1 MITIFGLNQKI
12 KNLTLVVMNQK
23 FMRPKK
29 WYCSLLL
36 TVAWLM
42 GSFAQT
48 TVAQTAVSYDT
59 PSCAV
64 TQNNVCAG
72 DVYAFDVDISGD
84 AAATPA
90 ISPIDPATVVWKVGA
105 DVITLLNAASF
116 NVELTSPYLI
126 GASDPAYPDL
136 LIKADPTLAAP
147 TAITYILEGSYLGAD
162 ASCPAANPSSVTANF
177 VPLPIANAVTL
188 GLCETNNGTADF
200 TLTDAENAAA
210 TTNISGT
217 DVDNGATGVTVTY
230 HATQAD
236 ADANTGALSS
246 PYAAAD
252 AAMVYAR
259 IADNTTNC
267 YSTAVVTFDVTP
279 APEAGFGNGG
289 QVCNLAAEGTT
300 TLDLSTLLDVNADA
314 GGTWSAVTAGAP
326 ALSGTTVD
334 GAGLTAGDS
343 YVYRY
348 TVAGTAPCA
357 DDFADFT
364 VTIMDCATCPPLPV
378 DFSYGSPV
386 CDGTGTIS
394 PSTPGTAGGTWS
406 AVALSP
412 AGAAISI
419 DAANGDIDLSATDAG
434 TFRVSYTIAAT
445 ASCPAVVG
453 TFDLTI
459 NAPVSAGLDNTTA
472 TVCND
477 ATEGTTT
484 QDLNALLSA
493 GVSGGG
499 TWAALGSAPAPDAA
513 GIVDGAGIAAGT
525 MLQYTYTVTG
535 TSPCPDDVA
544 MVAITVTDCATC
556 PAPPVADFTLTS
568 PVCET
573 SGSVSP
579 VLSAGSTSGVWS
591 ASPAGLAIDPASG
604 AIDVASSI
612 VGVYTVTNSI
622 AAAGACPA
630 ASATAS
636 FEIIAAP
643 EAGFGNGGQVC
654 NLAAEGTTTLD
665 LSTLLDVN
673 ADAGGTWS
681 AVTAGA
687 PALSGTTVDGAGLTA
702 GDSYVYRYT
711 VAGTA
716 PCADDFADFTVT
728 VMDCATCPP
737 LPVDF
742 SYGSPVCDGTGT
754 ISPSTPGT
762 AGGTWSAVALS
773 PAGAA
778 ISINTANGDIDL
790 SATDAGTFRVSYTIA
805 ATASCP
811 AVVGTFDLTINAPV
825 SAGLDNTTA
834 TVCNDATEGTT
845 TQDLNALLSAG
856 VSGGGT
862 WAALGSA
869 PAPDAAGIVDGAG
882 IAAGTMLQYTYTV
895 TGTSPC
901 PDDVAMVAI
910 TVTDCA
916 TCPAPPVAD
925 FTLTSPVCETSGSVS
940 PVLSAGS
947 TSGVWSASP
956 AGLAIDPASGAIDI
970 ASSIVGVYTV
980 TNSIAAAG
988 ACPAA
993 SATASFEVIAAPEA
1007 GFNNGVTVCNTAAS
1021 GSTTTDL
1028 DNGLSAGVTGGT
1040 WSAVTAGAPAIDA
1053 NNVVDGTGF
1062 ATGAEFV
1069 YAYTITAT
1077 APCVDD
1083 VAQVTV
1089 TVLNCDSPASLGNY
1103 VWYDMDADGVQ
1114 DAGEPGI
1121 QGVTVTLYNGDGT
1134 PTGLTATTDATGF
1147 YEFTNLNPGDYYVVF
1162 GTPAGYLPTDA
1173 DQGGDDAA
1181 DSDAGVGGQSQVV
1194 NLSPGENDTTIDA
1207 GFFLPASLGD
1217 YVWLDSDADGVQDA
1231 GEVGIEGV
1239 TVTLY
1244 TGGGTSTG
1252 LTATTDASG
1261 FYQFTNLAPGDYYVV
1276 FGAPAGYSSSPAN
1289 QGGDDATDSDAVGG
1303 QSATTTLDA
1312 AENDPTL
1319 DAGFYQPVTI
1329 GDFVW
1334 LDTDGDGVQDAGEAG
1349 IPGVSVTITLPD
1361 GTTTV
1366 VVTDANGLYTY
1377 TGVPGTY
1384 TVTVPGSVNG
1394 NNSTTPITLT
1404 TTLTSGQ
1411 SDLTLDFGYEPPT
1424 PLASLGDYVWL
1435 DSDADGVQDAGEL
1448 GIEGVTV
1455 TLYTGAGALVGS
1467 TTTDASG
1474 FYQFDELQPGDYYVV
1489 FGAPAGYSSSPAN
1502 QGGDDA
1508 TDSDAVGGQSA
1519 TTTLSAGEY
1528 DPTLDA
1534 GFYQPVTIGD
1544 FVWLDTDGDG
1554 VQDAG
1559 EAGIPGV
1566 SVTITLPDGTTTVV
1580 VTDANGLYTYTG
1592 VPGTYTVTVPGSV
1605 NGNNSTTPIT
1615 LTTTLTSGQSD
1626 LTLDFGYEPPTPLAS
1641 LGDYVWL
1648 DSDADGVQ
1656 DAGELGI
1663 EGVTVTLYTGGG
1675 TSTGLTATTDASG
1688 FYQFT
1693 NLAPGDYYVVF
1704 GAPAGYSSSPANQG
1718 GDDATDSDAVGGQS
1732 ATTTLDAAENDPTL
1746 DAGFYQPVTIG
1757 DFVWL
1762 DTDGDGVQDAGEAG
1776 IPGVSVTITLPDGTT
1791 TVVVTD
1797 ANGLYTYTGVP
1808 GTYTVT
1814 VPGSVNGNNSTTP
1827 ITLTTT
1833 LTSGQSDLTLDFG
1846 YEPPTPLASLGD
1858 YVWLDSDA
1866 DGVQDAGELG
1876 IEGVT
1881 VTLYTGGGTST
1892 GLTATT
1898 DASGFY
1904 QFTNLA
1910 PGDYYVVFGAP
1921 AGYSSSPAN
1930 QGGDDATDSDAVGGQ
1945 SATTTL
1951 DAAENDPTLD
1961 AGFYQPVTIGDFVW
1975 LDTDGDGVQ
1984 DAGEAGIPGVS
1995 VTITL
2000 PDGTTTV
2007 VVTDANG
2014 LYTYTGVPGTY
2025 TVTVPGSVNGNNST
2039 TPITLTT
2046 TLTSGQ
2052 SDLTLDF
2059 GYEPP
2064 TPLASLGD
2072 YVWLDSDADGVQD
2085 AGELG
2090 IEGVTVTLYT
2100 GAGALVGSTTTD
2112 ASGFYQFDELQPGD
2126 YYVVFGAPAGYS
2138 SSPANQGGDDA
2149 TDSDAVGGQS
2159 ATTTLSAGEYDPTLD
2174 AGFYQPVT
2182 IGDFVWLDT
2191 DGDGVQDAG
2200 EAGIP
2205 GVSVTITLPDGTTTV
2220 VVTDAN
2226 GLYTYTGVP
2235 GTYTVTVP
2243 GSVNGNN
2250 STTPITLTTTL
2261 TSGQSDLTLDFGYE
2275 PPTPLASLGD
2285 YVWLDSDADGVQDAG
2300 ELGIE
2305 GVTVTLYTGAGALVG
2320 STTTDADGLYIFDEL
2335 QPGDYYVVFGAP
2347 AGYSSSPANQG
2358 GDDATDSDAVGGQS
2372 ATTTLSA
2379 GEYDPTLDAGFYQPV
2394 TIGDFVWLDTDG
2406 DGVQDAGEAG
2416 IPGVSVTITLPDGT
2430 TTVVVTDANGLYTY
2444 TGVPGTYTVTVPGSV
2459 NGNNSTTPITLT
2471 TTLTSGQS
2479 DLTLDFGYEP
2489 PTPLAS
2495 LGDYVWLDSDA
2506 DGVQDAGELGIEGVT
2521 VTLYTGAGALV
2532 GSTTTDAD
2540 GLYIFDELQPGDY
2553 YVVFGAPAGYSS
2565 SPANQGSDAAD
2576 SDAVGGQSATTTLSA
2591 GEYDPTLDAGFYQ
2604 PATLSGTVWLD
2615 TDGDGIQDPGEAG
2628 IPGVSVTI
2636 TLPDGTTT
2644 TVVTDAN
2651 GNYTYT
2657 GVPGTY
2663 TVSVPT
2669 TGPNGETLT
2678 TNASQTVTLTSGQN
2692 LTDIDFGYQP
2702 LLSSIG
2708 DFVWLDANA
2717 NGVQDAGEVGIEGV
2731 TVTLYTG
2738 AGALVGST
2746 TTDASGFY
2754 QFDELQPGDYY
2765 VVFGAPAGYSSSP
2778 ANQGSDAAD
2787 SDAVGGQ
2794 SATTTLSAGEYDPT
2808 LDAGFY
2814 QPATLSGTVWL
2825 DTDGDGI
2832 QDPGEAGIPGVSVT
2846 ITLPDGTTTTVV
2858 TDANGNYTYTGVPG
2872 TYTVSVPTTGPNGE
2886 TLTTN
2891 ASQTV
2896 TLTSGQNLTDID
2908 FGYQPL
2914 LSSIGDF
2921 VWLDANAN
2929 GVQDAGEVGIEGV
2942 TVTLYTGAGALV
2954 GSTTTDA
2961 DGLYIFD
2968 ELQPGDYYLVFGAP
2982 AGYSSSPANQ
2992 GSDAADSDA
3001 VGGQTATTTLSAG
3014 EYDPTFDAGFY
3025 QPVTIGD
3032 LVWLDTDGDGIQ
3044 DPGEAGIPGVSVT
3057 ITLPDGTTTTVVTD
3071 ANGNYTYTGVPGTYT
3086 VSVPT
3091 TGPNGETL
3099 TTNASQTVTLTSGQN
3114 LTDIDFGYQPLLSS
3128 IGDFVWLDANANG
3141 VQDAGEVGIEGVTV
3155 TLYTGAGAL
3164 VGSTTTDADGL
3175 YIFDELQPGDYYVV
3189 FGAPAGYSSSPANQ
3203 GSDAA
3208 DSDAVGGQTAT
3219 TTLSAGEYDP
3229 TFDAGFYQ
3237 PVTIGDLV
3245 WLDQDGDGVQDPGEP
3260 GIPGVT
3266 VTITLPNGTTT
3277 TVVTDANGNYT
3288 YTGVPGTYTVSVPA
3302 TGANGEPL
3310 STPASQTFTLTSGET
3325 NLNFDFGYTALASI
3339 GDCVWLDS
3347 NADGIQDLT
3356 TEPGI
3361 NGVWVYLY
3369 SGTGTLLDS
3378 MQTTVGPTGLNG
3390 YYTFYNLIPGDYYIV
3405 FGSPGAQYALT
3416 PANQDQDHLDSDAT
3430 VIGGV
3435 YQSPIYN
3442 LSPNENDPTVDA
3454 GFYQSITIG
3463 DFVWSDTD
3471 GDGVQDAGELGI
3483 PGVTVTITLPNGTTT
3498 TVVTDANG
3506 NYTYTGVPGT
3516 YSVSVPATGA
3526 NGETLSTP
3534 ATQTFTLTSGQ
3545 TNLNFDFGYEPPTPL
3560 ASLGDYVWLDS
3571 DADGVQDAGEL
3582 GIEGVTVT
3590 LYTGAGALVGST
3602 TTDATGFYQ
3611 FDDLTPGDYYVVFG
3625 SPAGYSASPAN
3636 QGSDAADSDAVGGQT
3651 ATTTL
3656 GAGEYDPTFD
3666 AGFYQP
3672 ATLGGTVWTDTDGD
3686 GIQDPGEAG
3695 VPGVTVTITLP
3706 DGTTTTVVTD
3716 ANGNY
3721 TYTGVPGTYTIS
3733 VPTTGPNGETLTTNA
3748 SQTVTLTSGQNLTDI
3763 DFGYQPLSSSIGN
3776 FVWLDAN
3783 ANGVQDAGE
3792 VGIQGVTVTL
3802 YTGAG
3807 ALVGST
3813 TTDASGFY
3821 IFDELQPGDYYLVF
3835 GSPAGYSS
3843 SPANQGS
3850 DAADSDAVGG
3860 QTATTTLGAGE
3871 YDQTF
3876 DAGFYQP
3883 VTIGDFI
3890 WSDTDGDGVQ
3900 DAGEPGIPGV
3910 TVTITLPNG
3919 TTTTVVTDAS
3929 GNYTYTGAPGTY
3941 TISVPSSVN
3950 GNNASTPTTITT
3962 TLTSGQ
3968 TDLDNDF
3975 GYAPLLGSI
3984 GNFVWL
3990 DADADGV
3997 QEAGEPGI
4005 SGVQVQLFNA
4015 ETGALVSTTTTG
4027 SNGQYLFDNLAAGD
4041 YFLVFTNPN
4050 ATHVVTPANAGSN
4063 DNLDSDI
4070 NPNGTTATVTLSPG
4084 EDDLSIDAGY
4094 YPPTGLGDSVWFDEN
4109 HNYIQDINEPG
4120 IPGVL
4125 VSLYDSNG
4133 NLIDQVLSD
4142 ANGHYQFTGL
4152 VPGTYTVTV
4161 PFFGPNGYLLEGVT
4175 GQTTT
4180 LIPGEFDTNI
4190 DFPYITDDGGGQEI
4204 DEACTDI
4211 FTPIQL
4217 CVEVEPGETVVED
4230 LTSTTFNC
4238 NITDATE
4245 ECVTYHPFPG
4255 FEGTDTVYIAI
4266 CQINNPLICHYEPVI
4281 VNVGCVAPHAN
4292 ADNAHIY
4299 ANSVSFNGGN
4309 SADNNGYDGVVLP
4322 VTGNDNETCDTGMT
4336 VTQITNDPD
4345 HGTVTITPTGGINY
4359 VPNAGYTGTDQF
4371 VYLLCNECGS
4381 CDTAVVNIVIDPQP
4395 EPCESED
4402 MTVCTEQGEDITICP
4417 EFCLNGDYQ
4426 IVSTH
4431 TMFNCSISIM
4441 GDCINYNPLPGFVGQ
4456 DVIEIVA
4463 CTAANVCDTVYV
4475 NITVGNCNGC
4485 ETWTTE
4491 ICTVPMQP
4499 HLICPEFC
4507 LDGEW
4512 SLELIHTTFSCSIQL
4527 VDDCVRYTALPLYSG
4542 PDTVMMVA
4550 CNAAGVCDTAYA
4562 YIQVGDCG
4570 GNAAPVAVDDAANS
4584 DGGAAVTINV
4594 TNNDNDPDGD
4604 ALTVTMFTQPAH
4616 GTVTQVGNQLIYT
4629 PDEGFEGNDTFTY
4642 QVCDA
4647 DGLCDMATVTVTVT
4661 NNACDDEI
4669 FMCAEPSQPIV
4680 LCPDFCGLGNGPITL
4695 SSVHTTFN
4703 CSIQMLEDGCF
4714 RYTALPLFA
4723 GEETI
4728 RAIGCN
4734 ALGVCD
4740 TVYYIVNVT
4749 PDCDASGDGQGGK
4762 IEGLTTDDAPL
4773 ALAIN
4778 GIMPIPAVTYTDI
4791 NFTANNGSVKVTIYD
4806 INGKLT
4812 ATHTVQTVKGAN
4824 TLRLDLESYA
4834 AGMYVINV
4842 QSGTEVATA
4851 KFVKQQ

>member
-177 VPLPIANAVTL
+177 VPLPTANAVTL

-200 TLTDAENAAA
+200 TLTDAENATA

-259 IADNTTNC
+259 ISDNTTNC
-267 YSTAVVTFDVTP
+267 YTTAVVTFDVTP

-289 QVCNLAAEGTT
+289 QVCNLAAEGAT
-300 TLDLSTLLDVNADA
+300 TLDLSTLLDVTADA

-326 ALSGTTVD
+326 ALSGSTVD

-348 TVAGTAPCA
+348 TVTGTAPCA

-364 VTIMDCATCPPLPV
+364 VTVMDCGTCPPLPV

-419 DAANGDIDLSATDAG
+419 NTANGDIDLSATDAG
-434 TFRVSYTIAAT
+434 SFRVSYTIAAT
-445 ASCPAVVG
+445 ASCPEVIG

-459 NAPVSAGLDNTTA
+459 NAPVTAGSDNTTA

-499 TWAALGSAPAPDAA
+499 TWAALGSAPAPTAA

-525 MLQYTYTVTG
+525 IFQYTYTVTG
-535 TSPCPDDVA
+535 ASPCPDDVA

-654 NLAAEGTTTLD
+654 NLAAEGATTLD
-665 LSTLLDVN
+665 LSTLLDVT

-687 PALSGTTVDGAGLTA
+687 PALSGSTVDGAGLTA

-711 VAGTA
+711 VMGTT

-728 VMDCATCPP
+728 VMDCGTCPP

-790 SATDAGTFRVSYTIA
+790 SATDAGSFRVSYTIA

-811 AVVGTFDLTINAPV
+811 EVIGTFDLTINAPV
-825 SAGLDNTTA
+825 TAGLDNTTA

-882 IAAGTMLQYTYTV
+882 ITAGTMLQYTYTVTGTSPCPNDVAMIAITVTDCATCPAPPVADFTLTSPVCETSGSVSPVLSAGSTSGVWSASPAGLAIDPASGAIDVASSIVGVYTVTNSIAAAGACPAASATASFEIIAAPEAGFGNGGQVCNLAAEGATTLDLSTLLDVNANAGGTWSAVTAGAPALSGSTVDGAGLTAGDSYVYRYTVTGTAPCADDFADFTVTVMDCGTCPPLPVDFSYGSPVCDGTGTISPSTPGTAGGTWSAVALSPAGAAISINTATGDIDLSATDAGTFRVSYTIAATASCPEVVGTFDLTINAPVTAGLDNTTATVCNDATEGTTTQDLNALLSAGVSGGGTWAALGSAPAPTAAGIVDGAGIAAGTIFQYTYTV

-956 AGLAIDPASGAIDI
+956 AGLAIDPASGAIDV

-993 SATASFEVIAAPEA
+993 SATASFEIIAAPEA

-1062 ATGAEFV
+1062 ADGAVFV

-1103 VWYDMDADGVQ
+1103 VWYDMDADGIQ
-1114 DAGEPGI
+1114 DIGEPGI

-1134 PTGLTATTDATGF
+1134 PTGLTTTTDATGF

-1173 DQGGDDAA
+1173 DQGGDDAT

-1217 YVWLDSDADGVQDA
+1217 YVWLDSDADGVQDV
-1231 GEVGIEGV
+1231 GELGIQGV

-1244 TGGGTSTG
+1244 NGDGSTTG
-1252 LTATTDASG
+1252 LTATTDATG
-1261 FYQFTNLAPGDYYVV
+1261 FYQFTGLAPGDYYVV
-1276 FGAPAGYSSSPAN
+1276 FGAPSGYSSSPAN

-1384 TVTVPGSVNG
+1384 TVTVPTTGTNG
-1394 NNSTTPITLT
+1394 ETLSTASSQTF
-1404 TTLTSGQ
+1404 TLTSGETN
-1411 SDLTLDFGYEPPT
+1411 LNFDFGYVPPT

-1448 GIEGVTV
+1448 GI
-1455 TLYTGAGALVGS
+1455 
-1467 TTTDASG
+1467 
-1474 FYQFDELQPGDYYVV
+1474 Q
-1489 FGAPAGYSSSPAN
+1489 
-1502 QGGDDA
+1502 
-1508 TDSDAVGGQSA
+1508 
-1519 TTTLSAGEY
+1519 
-1528 DPTLDA
+1528 
-1534 GFYQPVTIGD
+1534 
-1544 FVWLDTDGDG
+1544 
-1554 VQDAG
+1554 
-1559 EAGIPGV
+1559 
-1566 SVTITLPDGTTTVV
+1566 
-1580 VTDANGLYTYTG
+1580 
-1592 VPGTYTVTVPGSV
+1592 
-1605 NGNNSTTPIT
+1605 
-1615 LTTTLTSGQSD
+1615 
-1626 LTLDFGYEPPTPLAS
+1626 
-1641 LGDYVWL
+1641 
-1648 DSDADGVQ
+1648 
-1656 DAGELGI
+1656 
-1663 EGVTVTLYTGGG
+1663 
-1675 TSTGLTATTDASG
+1675 
-1688 FYQFT
+1688 
-1693 NLAPGDYYVVF
+1693 
-1704 GAPAGYSSSPANQG
+1704 
-1718 GDDATDSDAVGGQS
+1718 
-1732 ATTTLDAAENDPTL
+1732 
-1746 DAGFYQPVTIG
+1746 
-1757 DFVWL
+1757 
-1762 DTDGDGVQDAGEAG
+1762 
-1776 IPGVSVTITLPDGTT
+1776 
-1791 TVVVTD
+1791 
-1797 ANGLYTYTGVP
+1797 
-1808 GTYTVT
+1808 
-1814 VPGSVNGNNSTTP
+1814 
-1827 ITLTTT
+1827 
-1833 LTSGQSDLTLDFG
+1833 
-1846 YEPPTPLASLGD
+1846 
-1858 YVWLDSDA
+1858 
-1866 DGVQDAGELG
+1866 
-1876 IEGVT
+1876 
-1881 VTLYTGGGTST
+1881 
-1892 GLTATT
+1892 
-1898 DASGFY
+1898 
-1904 QFTNLA
+1904 
-1910 PGDYYVVFGAP
+1910 
-1921 AGYSSSPAN
+1921 
-1930 QGGDDATDSDAVGGQ
+1930 
-1945 SATTTL
+1945 
-1951 DAAENDPTLD
+1951 
-1961 AGFYQPVTIGDFVW
+1961 
-1975 LDTDGDGVQ
+1975 
-1984 DAGEAGIPGVS
+1984 
-1995 VTITL
+1995 
-2000 PDGTTTV
+2000 
-2007 VVTDANG
+2007 
-2014 LYTYTGVPGTY
+2014 
-2025 TVTVPGSVNGNNST
+2025 
-2039 TPITLTT
+2039 
-2046 TLTSGQ
+2046 
-2052 SDLTLDF
+2052 
-2059 GYEPP
+2059 
-2064 TPLASLGD
+2064 
-2072 YVWLDSDADGVQD
+2072 
-2085 AGELG
+2085 
-2090 IEGVTVTLYT
+2090 
-2100 GAGALVGSTTTD
+2100 
-2112 ASGFYQFDELQPGD
+2112 
-2126 YYVVFGAPAGYS
+2126 
-2138 SSPANQGGDDA
+2138 
-2149 TDSDAVGGQS
+2149 
-2159 ATTTLSAGEYDPTLD
+2159 
-2174 AGFYQPVT
+2174 
-2182 IGDFVWLDT
+2182 
-2191 DGDGVQDAG
+2191 
-2200 EAGIP
+2200 
-2205 GVSVTITLPDGTTTV
+2205 
-2220 VVTDAN
+2220 
-2226 GLYTYTGVP
+2226 
-2235 GTYTVTVP
+2235 
-2243 GSVNGNN
+2243 
-2250 STTPITLTTTL
+2250 
-2261 TSGQSDLTLDFGYE
+2261 
-2275 PPTPLASLGD
+2275 
-2285 YVWLDSDADGVQDAG
+2285 
-2300 ELGIE
+2300 

-2358 GDDATDSDAVGGQS
+2358 GNDATDSDAVGGQS

-2379 GEYDPTLDAGFYQPV
+2379 GENDPTLDAGFYQPV

-2406 DGVQDAGEAG
+2406 DGIQDAGEAG
-2416 IPGVSVTITLPDGT
+2416 IPGVSVTITLPNGT

-2444 TGVPGTYTVTVPGSV
+2444 TGVPGTYTVTVPTTGT
-2459 NGNNSTTPITLT
+2459 NGETLSTASSQTF
-2471 TTLTSGQS
+2471 TLTSGETN
-2479 DLTLDFGYEP
+2479 LNFDFGYVP

-2506 DGVQDAGELGIEGVT
+2506 DGVQDAGEVGIQGVT

-2565 SPANQGSDAAD
+2565 SPANQGGNDATDSDAVGGQSATTTLSAGENDPTLDAGFYQPVTIGDFVWLDTDGDGIQDAGEAGIPGVSVTITLPDGTTTVVVTDANGNYTYTGVPGTYTVTVPTTGTNGETLSTAATQTFVLTSGQTNLNFDFGYEPPTPLASLGDYVWLDSDADGVQDAGELGIQGVTVTLYNGNGTATGLTATTDASGFYQFDDLTPGDYYVVFGAPAGYSSSPANQGGNDATDSDAVGGQSATTTLSAGEYDPTLDAGFYQPVTIGDFVWLDTDGDGIQDAGEAGIPGVSVTITLPNGTTTVVVTDANGNYTYTGVPGTYTVTVPTTGANGETLSTAATQTFVLTSGETNLNFDFGYVPPTPLASLGDYVWLDSDADGVQDAGEVGIQGVTVTLYTGAGALVGSTTTDADGLYIFDQLQPGDYYVVFGAPAGYSSSPANQGGNDATDSDAVGGQSATTTLSAGENDPTLDAGFYQPVTIGDFVWLDTDGDGIQDAGEAGIPGVSVTITLPDGTTTVVVTDANGNYTYTGVPGTYTVTVPTTGANGETLSTAATQTFVLTSGQTNLNFDFGYEPPTPLASLGDYVWLDSDADGVQDAGELGIQGVTVTLYNGNGTATGLTATTDASGFYQFDDLTPGDYYVVFGAPAGYSSSPANQGGNDATD

-2628 IPGVSVTI
+2628 IPGVTVTI

-2663 TVSVPT
+2663 TINVPT

-2708 DFVWLDANA
+2708 DYVWLDADA
-2717 NGVQDAGEVGIEGV
+2717 DGVQDAGEVGI
-2731 TVTLYTG
+2731 
-2738 AGALVGST
+2738 
-2746 TTDASGFY
+2746 
-2754 QFDELQPGDYY
+2754 Q
-2765 VVFGAPAGYSSSP
+2765 
-2778 ANQGSDAAD
+2778 
-2787 SDAVGGQ
+2787 
-2794 SATTTLSAGEYDPT
+2794 
-2808 LDAGFY
+2808 
-2814 QPATLSGTVWL
+2814 
-2825 DTDGDGI
+2825 
-2832 QDPGEAGIPGVSVT
+2832 
-2846 ITLPDGTTTTVV
+2846 
-2858 TDANGNYTYTGVPG
+2858 
-2872 TYTVSVPTTGPNGE
+2872 
-2886 TLTTN
+2886 
-2891 ASQTV
+2891 
-2896 TLTSGQNLTDID
+2896 
-2908 FGYQPL
+2908 
-2914 LSSIGDF
+2914 
-2921 VWLDANAN
+2921 
-2929 GVQDAGEVGIEGV
+2929 GV

-2968 ELQPGDYYLVFGAP
+2968 ELQPGDYYLVFG
-2982 AGYSSSPANQ
+2982 S
-2992 GSDAADSDA
+2992 
-3001 VGGQTATTTLSAG
+3001 
-3014 EYDPTFDAGFY
+3014 
-3025 QPVTIGD
+3025 
-3032 LVWLDTDGDGIQ
+3032 
-3044 DPGEAGIPGVSVT
+3044 
-3057 ITLPDGTTTTVVTD
+3057 
-3071 ANGNYTYTGVPGTYT
+3071 
-3086 VSVPT
+3086 
-3091 TGPNGETL
+3091 
-3099 TTNASQTVTLTSGQN
+3099 
-3114 LTDIDFGYQPLLSS
+3114 
-3128 IGDFVWLDANANG
+3128 
-3141 VQDAGEVGIEGVTV
+3141 
-3155 TLYTGAGAL
+3155 
-3164 VGSTTTDADGL
+3164 
-3175 YIFDELQPGDYYVV
+3175 
-3189 FGAPAGYSSSPANQ
+3189 PAGYSSSPANQ

-3245 WLDQDGDGVQDPGEP
+3245 WLDQDGDGIQDAGEP

-3310 STPASQTFTLTSGET
+3310 STAASQTFTLTSGQT

-3442 LSPNENDPTVDA
+3442 LSPNENEPTVDA

-3463 DFVWSDTD
+3463 DLVWSDTD
-3471 GDGVQDAGELGI
+3471 GDGIQDAGEPGI

-3571 DADGVQDAGEL
+3571 DADGVQDIGEV
-3582 GIEGVTVT
+3582 GIQGVTVT
-3590 LYTGAGALVGST
+3590 LYTGAGALVSST
-3602 TTDATGFYQ
+3602 TTDASGFYQ
-3611 FDDLTPGDYYVVFG
+3611 FDDLQPGDYYVVFG

-3672 ATLGGTVWTDTDGD
+3672 ATFSGTVWSDTDGD

-3695 VPGVTVTITLP
+3695 IPGVTVTITLP
-3706 DGTTTTVVTD
+3706 NGTTTTVVTD

-3763 DFGYQPLSSSIGN
+3763 DFGYQPLLSSIGD
-3776 FVWLDAN
+3776 FVWLDAD
-3783 ANGVQDAGE
+3783 ADGVQDAGE

-3835 GSPAGYSS
+3835 GSPTGYSS

-3883 VTIGDFI
+3883 VTIGDFV
-3890 WSDTDGDGVQ
+3890 WADTDGDGVQ

-3919 TTTTVVTDAS
+3919 TTTTVVTDAN

-3997 QEAGEPGI
+3997 QDAGEPGI

-4015 ETGALVSTTTTG
+4015 ETGALVGTTTTG

-4050 ATHVVTPANAGSN
+4050 ATHVVAPANAGSN

-4133 NLIDQVLSD
+4133 NLIDQVLTD

-4180 LIPGEFDTNI
+4180 LIPGEFDNGI
-4190 DFPYITDDGGGQEI
+4190 DFPYITSDDITEGI

-4211 FTPIQL
+4211 FTPIQV
-4217 CVEVEPGETVVED
+4217 CVEVGPGETVVED

-4255 FEGTDTVYIAI
+4255 FEGTDTVYVAV

-4309 SADNNGYDGVVLP
+4309 STDSNGYDGVVLP

-4381 CDTAVVNIVIDPQP
+4381 CDTAVVNIIIDPQP
-4395 EPCESED
+4395 EPCQTED

-4417 EFCLNGDYQ
+4417 EFCLDGDYQ

-4431 TMFNCSISIM
+4431 TMFDCSISIM

-4512 SLELIHTTFSCSIQL
+4512 SLELVHTTFSCSIQL

-4570 GNAAPVAVDDAANS
+4570 GNAAPVAVDDSANS

-4594 TNNDNDPDGD
+4594 TSNDNDPNGD
-4604 ALTVTMFTQPAH
+4604 PLTVTMFTQPAN

-4661 NNACDDEI
+4661 NNACEDEI

-4806 INGKLT
+4806 INGKLA
-4812 ATHTVQTVKGAN
+4812 ATHTVQTVKGVN